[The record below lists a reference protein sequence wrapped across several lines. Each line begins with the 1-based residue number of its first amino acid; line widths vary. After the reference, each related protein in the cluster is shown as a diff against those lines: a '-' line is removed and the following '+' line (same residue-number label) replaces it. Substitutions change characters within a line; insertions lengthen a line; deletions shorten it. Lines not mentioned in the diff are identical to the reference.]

1 MNGGVVAIERVI
13 GWVAAEGSVS
23 LMGSVGRSE
32 SDRHD
37 AGLRCGVNHWKT
49 GPDQVPLFFLC
60 SAHLSG
66 PAKNEKRGPAALF
79 HTKIQKHNNQPNG
92 YFAKGCSNGFWCCV
106 VKGCPEHM
114 KTLTGGIGNG
124 IGDLLPLDTHAGKR
138 DHGKRAG
145 AVLVHEPHLTPC
157 PTVGLWGKK
166 MLGTQLTVWDTKGSN
181 ILLLLACCRPPQKT
195 KTKKSDRWNRA
206 QQTVA
211 VN

>member
-49 GPDQVPLFFLC
+49 GPAQVLLFFFC
-60 SAHLSG
+60 SVHLSG

-79 HTKIQKHNNQPNG
+79 CAKIQKHNNQPNG
-92 YFAKGCSNGFWCCV
+92 HFAKGHSNGFWCCV
-106 VKGCPEHM
+106 AKGCPEHM
-114 KTLTGGIGNG
+114 KTLTGGIGNS
-124 IGDLLPLDTHAGKR
+124 IGDPLPLDMCVGKR

-145 AVLVHEPHLTPC
+145 AVLVCEPHLTPC
-157 PTVGLWGKK
+157 LMSKCSVRT
-166 MLGTQLTVWDTKGSN
+166 DSD
-181 ILLLLACCRPPQKT
+181 LALRP
-195 KTKKSDRWNRA
+195 
-206 QQTVA
+206 QQRVQVA
-211 VN
+211 GNCIDQ